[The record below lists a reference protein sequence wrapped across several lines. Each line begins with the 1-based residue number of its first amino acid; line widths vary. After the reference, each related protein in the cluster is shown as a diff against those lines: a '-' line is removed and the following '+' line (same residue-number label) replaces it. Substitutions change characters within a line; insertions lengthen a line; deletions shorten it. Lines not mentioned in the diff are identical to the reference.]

1 MKQKPDDCSFLT
13 DEDRAK
19 INELLTNHPFSEKDL
34 EDGMQQLMKF
44 NVNDKPNKMKI
55 IYTWHDL
62 GRYAKNAAK
71 SLLRGLIRLVWVIVL
86 LVVNII
92 ATALNWVKNA
102 IKKKMLLVM
111 QETFSCKLQTLDDIR
126 KRRSAPAIAIVDILT
141 AEAAANY
148 SLIRQDNSI
157 GVTLSCRVPVV
168 NDPGKKISTAA

>member
-34 EDGMQQLMKF
+34 EDGMQQLMEF
-44 NVNDKPNKMKI
+44 NLKDKPNKMKI

-102 IKKKMLLVM
+102 IKKKPCLSVLATFVVMLVFVAVVHM
-111 QETFSCKLQTLDDIR
+111 RMKVKLT
-126 KRRSAPAIAIVDILT
+126 T
-141 AEAAANY
+141 AEWQRD
-148 SLIRQDNSI
+148 SLEQKLDS
-157 GVTLSCRVPVV
+157 V
-168 NDPGKKISTAA
+168 KIFTNGDVSYFKYQQYKSN

>member
-19 INELLTNHPFSEKDL
+19 INELLTNHPYSEKDL
-34 EDGMQQLMKF
+34 EDGMRQLMKF

-102 IKKKMLLVM
+102 IKKKPCASVLMTFAVMLVFIAVVHM
-111 QETFSCKLQTLDDIR
+111 RMKVKLT
-126 KRRSAPAIAIVDILT
+126 T
-141 AEAAANY
+141 AEWQRD
-148 SLIRQDNSI
+148 SLEMRLDSVKVINNNGNVSYFKYQQYK
-157 GVTLSCRVPVV
+157 P
-168 NDPGKKISTAA
+168 KE

>member
-19 INELLTNHPFSEKDL
+19 INELLTHHPFCKEDL
-34 EDGMQQLMKF
+34 DDGRHQLMKF
-44 NVNDKPNKMKI
+44 NLNDKPNKMKI

-71 SLLRGLIRLVWVIVL
+71 SLLRGLIRLVWVIIL

-102 IKKKMLLVM
+102 IKKKPCLSVLATFVVMLVFVAVVHM
-111 QETFSCKLQTLDDIR
+111 RMKVKLTTAEWQRDSLEQKLDSV
-126 KRRSAPAIAIVDILT
+126 KILT
-141 AEAAANY
+141 NGDVSY
-148 SLIRQDNSI
+148 FKYQQYKSN
-157 GVTLSCRVPVV
+157 
-168 NDPGKKISTAA
+168 

>member
-102 IKKKMLLVM
+102 IKKKPCLSVLATFVVMLVFVAVVHM
-111 QETFSCKLQTLDDIR
+111 RMKVKLT
-126 KRRSAPAIAIVDILT
+126 T
-141 AEAAANY
+141 AEWQRD
-148 SLIRQDNSI
+148 SLEMRLDSVKVINNNGNVSYFKYQQYKPKENGDSRRN
-157 GVTLSCRVPVV
+157 
-168 NDPGKKISTAA
+168 

>member
-1 MKQKPDDCSFLT
+1 MKQELDDCSFLT

-34 EDGMQQLMKF
+34 ENGMQQLMKF

-71 SLLRGLIRLVWVIVL
+71 SLLRGLIRLAWVIVL

-102 IKKKMLLVM
+102 IKKKPCLSVLATFVVMLVFVAVVHM
-111 QETFSCKLQTLDDIR
+111 RMKVKLT
-126 KRRSAPAIAIVDILT
+126 T
-141 AEAAANY
+141 AEWQRD
-148 SLIRQDNSI
+148 SLEQKLDS
-157 GVTLSCRVPVV
+157 V
-168 NDPGKKISTAA
+168 KIFTNGDVSYFKYQQYKSN

>member
-1 MKQKPDDCSFLT
+1 MKQESDDCSILT

-71 SLLRGLIRLVWVIVL
+71 SLLTGLIRLLWVIIL
-86 LVVNII
+86 LVINIV
-92 ATALNWVKNA
+92 ATALNWVKNT
-102 IKKKMLLVM
+102 IKKKPCASVLMTFAVMLVFIAVVHM
-111 QETFSCKLQTLDDIR
+111 RMKVKLT
-126 KRRSAPAIAIVDILT
+126 T
-141 AEAAANY
+141 AEWQRD
-148 SLIRQDNSI
+148 SLEQKLDSVKVFTNGNVSYFKYQQYKPKENGDSRRN
-157 GVTLSCRVPVV
+157 
-168 NDPGKKISTAA
+168 

>member
-19 INELLTNHPFSEKDL
+19 INELLTNHPYSEKDL

-71 SLLRGLIRLVWVIVL
+71 SLLRGLIRLAWVIIL
-86 LVVNII
+86 LVINII
-92 ATALNWVKNA
+92 ATALNWVKNT
-102 IKKKMLLVM
+102 IKKKPCASVLMTFAVMLVFIAVVHM
-111 QETFSCKLQTLDDIR
+111 RMKVKLT
-126 KRRSAPAIAIVDILT
+126 T
-141 AEAAANY
+141 AEWQRD
-148 SLIRQDNSI
+148 SLEQKLDS
-157 GVTLSCRVPVV
+157 V
-168 NDPGKKISTAA
+168 KIFTNGDVSYFKYQQYKSN

>member
-1 MKQKPDDCSFLT
+1 MKQESDDCSFLT

-19 INELLTNHPFSEKDL
+19 INELLTNHPFSEEDL

-71 SLLRGLIRLVWVIVL
+71 SLLRGLIRLVWVIIL

-92 ATALNWVKNA
+92 ATVLNWIKNA
-102 IKKKMLLVM
+102 IKKKPCLSVLITFAVMLVM
-111 QETFSCKLQTLDDIR
+111 NIVVRASMKYKLSTSEWKRFQLEQKLDSMRVSAKGSLSYIR
-126 KRRSAPAIAIVDILT
+126 YEPYKLK
-141 AEAAANY
+141 E
-148 SLIRQDNSI
+148 
-157 GVTLSCRVPVV
+157 
-168 NDPGKKISTAA
+168 

>member
-1 MKQKPDDCSFLT
+1 MKQESDDCSILT

-71 SLLRGLIRLVWVIVL
+71 SLLMGLIRLVWVIVL

-102 IKKKMLLVM
+102 IKKKPCLSVLATFVVMLVFVAVVHM
-111 QETFSCKLQTLDDIR
+111 RMKVKLT
-126 KRRSAPAIAIVDILT
+126 T
-141 AEAAANY
+141 AEWQRD
-148 SLIRQDNSI
+148 SLEQKLDS
-157 GVTLSCRVPVV
+157 V
-168 NDPGKKISTAA
+168 KIFTNGDASYFKYQQYKSN

>member
-19 INELLTNHPFSEKDL
+19 INELLTNHPYSEKDL
-34 EDGMQQLMKF
+34 EDGMRQLMKF

-102 IKKKMLLVM
+102 IKKKPCLSVLATFVVMLVFVAVVHM
-111 QETFSCKLQTLDDIR
+111 RMKVKLT
-126 KRRSAPAIAIVDILT
+126 T
-141 AEAAANY
+141 AEWQRD
-148 SLIRQDNSI
+148 SLEQKLDS
-157 GVTLSCRVPVV
+157 V
-168 NDPGKKISTAA
+168 KIFTNGDVSYFKYQQYKSN

>member
-1 MKQKPDDCSFLT
+1 MKQESDDCSILT

-19 INELLTNHPFSEKDL
+19 INELLTNHPFSGEDL

-71 SLLRGLIRLVWVIVL
+71 SLLRGLIRIVWVIVL

-102 IKKKMLLVM
+102 IKKKPCLSVLATFVVMLVFVAVVHM
-111 QETFSCKLQTLDDIR
+111 RMKVKPT
-126 KRRSAPAIAIVDILT
+126 T
-141 AEAAANY
+141 AEWQRD
-148 SLIRQDNSI
+148 SLEMRLDSVKVINNNGNVSYFKYQQYKPKENGDSRRN
-157 GVTLSCRVPVV
+157 
-168 NDPGKKISTAA
+168 

>member
-71 SLLRGLIRLVWVIVL
+71 SLLRGLIRIVWVIVL

-102 IKKKMLLVM
+102 IKKKPCLSVLATFVVMLVFVAVVHM
-111 QETFSCKLQTLDDIR
+111 RMKVKLT
-126 KRRSAPAIAIVDILT
+126 T
-141 AEAAANY
+141 AEWQRD
-148 SLIRQDNSI
+148 SLEQKLDS
-157 GVTLSCRVPVV
+157 V
-168 NDPGKKISTAA
+168 KIFTNGDVSYFKYQQYKSN

>member
-1 MKQKPDDCSFLT
+1 MKQESDNCSFLT

-71 SLLRGLIRLVWVIVL
+71 SLLRGLIRLAWVIVL

-102 IKKKMLLVM
+102 IKKKPCLSVLATFVVMLVFVAVVHM
-111 QETFSCKLQTLDDIR
+111 RMKVKLT
-126 KRRSAPAIAIVDILT
+126 T
-141 AEAAANY
+141 AEWQRD
-148 SLIRQDNSI
+148 SLEMRLDSVKVINNNGNVSYFKYQQYKPKENGDSRRN
-157 GVTLSCRVPVV
+157 
-168 NDPGKKISTAA
+168 